1 MIVQN
6 KESVMSVYLFGNQLL
21 TKAFYILIINFR
33 LIFTVTTFIKYNLNL
48 LKVYYLKENIV
59 NILLLV

>member
-21 TKAFYILIINFR
+21 TNAFYILIINFR